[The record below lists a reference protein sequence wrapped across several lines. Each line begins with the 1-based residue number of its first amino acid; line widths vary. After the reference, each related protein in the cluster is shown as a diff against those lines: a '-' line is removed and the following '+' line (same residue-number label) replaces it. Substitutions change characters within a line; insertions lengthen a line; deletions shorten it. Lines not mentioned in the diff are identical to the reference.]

1 MIYGNGKRVENE
13 WMLEDCTIGR
23 GVWRN
28 FEGSVG
34 SFTVFLPEEL
44 FLALQEEGWYVKDR
58 TAKYEEGD
66 TRRFQL
72 EVSYGYDMYPP
83 RITMYAADGTSTLL
97 NKESISL
104 LQSADFEKV
113 DLTIRPRN
121 WSRDGSSGVKA
132 YVKEM
137 DVWVKAPARRVSASF
152 NGHDDDD

>member
-13 WMLEDCTIGR
+13 VQILDCLIGR

-28 FEGSVG
+28 FEGSTG
-34 SFTVFLPEEL
+34 SFTVFLPQDL
-44 FLALQEEGWYVKDR
+44 FLALQDEGWYVKDR
-58 TAKYEEGD
+58 SDKYEEGD
-66 TRRFQL
+66 NRQYQI

-83 RITMYAADGTSTLL
+83 RITMHAADGTSTLL

-104 LQSADFEKV
+104 LQMADFVKV

-137 DVWVKAPARRVSASF
+137 DVWVKPPARSMSGSF
-152 NGHDDDD
+152 DRDDD

>member
-13 WMLEDCTIGR
+13 WELDDCTIGR
-23 GVWRN
+23 GVWRD

-34 SFTVFLPEEL
+34 SFTIFLPEDL
-44 FLALQEEGWYVKDR
+44 FHALQEEGWYVKDKID
-58 TAKYEEGD
+58 KYSEDD

-97 NKESISL
+97 NKDSIGL
-104 LQSADFEKV
+104 LQTADFERV
-113 DLTIRPRN
+113 NLTIRPRN
-121 WSRDGSSGVKA
+121 WSKDGNSGVKA

-137 DVWVKAPARRVSASF
+137 DVWLKAPARRVSASF
-152 NGHDDDD
+152 NRNYDDD